1 MGGAAAACNAGCSAG
16 RVGLLVRCA
25 LLRDCLGCDGDV
37 RWWCWHCRIRCMS
50 GCPSLPTLRVQV
62 RPMGLLFTQL
72 EDEKRAAGEGGE
84 DDD

>member
-1 MGGAAAACNAGCSAG
+1 
-16 RVGLLVRCA
+16 
-25 LLRDCLGCDGDV
+25 
-37 RWWCWHCRIRCMS
+37 MS